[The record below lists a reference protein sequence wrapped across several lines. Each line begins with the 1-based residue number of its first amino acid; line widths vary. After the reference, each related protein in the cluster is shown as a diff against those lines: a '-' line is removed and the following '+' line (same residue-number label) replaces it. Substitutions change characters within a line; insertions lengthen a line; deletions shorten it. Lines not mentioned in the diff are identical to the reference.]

1 MEQYLWIVLV
11 FVWVGWR
18 LLRGGSGGSGSGG
31 G

>member
-11 FVWVGWR
+11 LAWVAWR
-18 LLRGGSGGSGSGG
+18 LLRGGGG

>member
-1 MEQYLWIVLV
+1 MEQYLWIALV

-18 LLRGGSGGSGSGG
+18 LLRGGGSGG